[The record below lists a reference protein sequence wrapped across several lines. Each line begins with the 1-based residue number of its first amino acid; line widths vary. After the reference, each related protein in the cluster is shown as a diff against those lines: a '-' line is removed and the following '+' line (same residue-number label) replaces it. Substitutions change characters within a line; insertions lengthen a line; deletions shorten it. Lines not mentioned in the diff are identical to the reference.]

1 MTGRIGTFVVH
12 VLVSGAAAALILLA
26 AADVGQAQEEGQVE
40 FNNHCRTCH
49 SVQEGDHRL
58 GPSLHNIIGREAGSQ
73 EGPAYSGAMQAS
85 RIVWDEE
92 TLDRFIEDPDAVVPG
107 NNMTPFAGI
116 PDADVRAAIV
126 GYLQAESGG

>member
-1 MTGRIGTFVVH
+1 MTGRIASHAAPLTAH
-12 VLVSGAAAALILLA
+12 AAAGALALLLA
-26 AADVGQAQEEGQVE
+26 GPAEAQEDGQVE

-73 EGPAYSGAMQAS
+73 EGASYSSAMRAS
-85 RIVWDEE
+85 RVVWDEQ
-92 TLDRFIEDPDAVVPG
+92 TLDRFLENPDAVVPG
-107 NNMTPFAGI
+107 NNMTPYSGI
-116 PDADVRAAIV
+116 TDADVRAAIV